1 MRHPTFCFCTSL
13 LQATLRPMDP
23 SLLELICC
31 PETHQPLRFATTD
44 ELQHMTSS
52 SSATTLESAL
62 LREDSRVAYPI
73 REGIPLLLI
82 EEQIALA

>member
-1 MRHPTFCFCTSL
+1 MRHPTFCFCTSVP
-13 LQATLRPMDP
+13 QATLRPMDP

-44 ELQHMTSS
+44 ELKKL
-52 SSATTLESAL
+52 TLESAL

-73 REGIPLLLI
+73 HEGIPLLLI
-82 EEQIALA
+82 EEQIAIS